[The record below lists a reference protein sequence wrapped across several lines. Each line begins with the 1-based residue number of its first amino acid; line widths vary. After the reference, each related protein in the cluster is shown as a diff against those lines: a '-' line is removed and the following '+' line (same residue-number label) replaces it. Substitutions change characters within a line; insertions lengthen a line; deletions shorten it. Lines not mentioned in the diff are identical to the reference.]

1 MATYRSSVTG
11 ADRISADPLGYPW
24 ILLDEETPPE
34 PVETQYE
41 YSKPTA
47 DWILKEVGND
57 PDAAQ
62 EALDEEEASE
72 TPRTSLIAKLERIV
86 RNAES

>member
-11 ADRISADPLGYPW
+11 AERVSADPLGYPW
-24 ILLDEETPPE
+24 IELDDETPPE
-34 PVETQYE
+34 PVNTQYE
-41 YSKPTA
+41 FTKQTA
-47 DWILKEVGND
+47 DAILLEVGND
-57 PDAAQ
+57 ADLAQ
-62 EALDEEEASE
+62 IALDEEEASE

>member
-1 MATYRSSVTG
+1 MPTYRSSVTG
-11 ADRISADPLGYPW
+11 ADRVSADPLGYPW
-24 ILLDEETPPE
+24 IELDEETPPE

-41 YSKPTA
+41 FTKKTA
-47 DWILKEVGND
+47 DWILLEVGND
-57 PDAAQ
+57 AEAAQ
-62 EALDEEEASE
+62 AAIDDEEASE